1 MADTL
6 SSLSLVAFVLAGV
19 FFAAAIVL
27 FVVLKIPKVID
38 YFTNRSAKKSVK
50 QMVSTGGP
58 SSKIPSF
65 QTSAGNKARGKLTEQ
80 VEVTP
85 PPKRNAAKFQTVP
98 APRPSVTNNGRP
110 ETGLLSEKDSHT
122 AYLDP
127 TEELVVDLASE
138 TESLDEY
145 ATSVL
150 PETIEKVAGNRPRI
164 ELTMLDEVM
173 LTHTNEVIQ

>member
-50 QMVSTGGP
+50 QMVSAGGS

-65 QTSAGNKARGKLTEQ
+65 QTSAGNKARGKLTEE
-80 VEVTP
+80 VEVAP
-85 PPKRNAAKFQTVP
+85 PPKRKTAKLQNDRVAQPFG
-98 APRPSVTNNGRP
+98 TNDGRP

-127 TEELVVDLASE
+127 TEELVVDMASE
-138 TESLDEY
+138 TEPLDEH

-150 PETIEKVAGNRPRI
+150 PETIEKVASNRPRI
-164 ELTMLDEVM
+164 EMTMLDEVM

>member
-1 MADTL
+1 MAGTL
-6 SSLSLVAFVLAGV
+6 SSLSVVAFVLAGV

-50 QMVSTGGP
+50 QMVSTSGA

-80 VEVTP
+80 VEVAP
-85 PPKRNAAKFQTVP
+85 PPKRKTAKLQNGP
-98 APRPSVTNNGRP
+98 KPQPSGGTERP

-164 ELTMLDEVM
+164 EMTKIDEVA
-173 LTHTNEVIQ
+173 LIHTDEVIR